1 MLKAIA
7 VAGVIAVIAGA
18 VWFAYG
24 EMGISEAA
32 RFDDSIN
39 IAHSQSQNMS
49 ASMDDAGT
57 FIHTE
62 IAKID
67 NIGSLLDEWDPRY
80 SRAQSALVKFDA
92 AIVAAER
99 RADDYLAA
107 QSALTEQI
115 RDPARRARAQSDD
128 RIDRANYI
136 RWRTQAHSAREQAR
150 QIIIV
155 LADMDAILHK
165 QELASEFSFDA
176 DGFSTVPADI
186 LSLEAELEQFQAA
199 SDIVR
204 QITASPFEMKQ

>member
-1 MLKAIA
+1 MLKVIA
-7 VAGVIAVIAGA
+7 VAGVIAVIVGA

-24 EMGISEAA
+24 EMEVSEAT
-32 RFDDSIN
+32 RFDTSIN
-39 IAHSQSQNMS
+39 IAHNQSQNMS
-49 ASMDDAGT
+49 TTMDDAGD

-62 IAKID
+62 IAKINSID
-67 NIGSLLDEWDPRY
+67 SLLDEWNPRY

-92 AIVAAER
+92 AIVVAER

-107 QSALTEQI
+107 QSELTKQI

-128 RIDRANYI
+128 RTDRANYKQ
-136 RWRTQAHSAREQAR
+136 WRTQAHSAREQAR
-150 QIIIV
+150 QII
-155 LADMDAILHK
+155 LLLDDMDAILRK

-199 SDIVR
+199 SDTVR
-204 QITASPFEMKQ
+204 QITASPFETK